1 MGTANRVVKN
11 TGILYV
17 KMGITMFIS
26 LYTTRLILS
35 SLGASDF
42 GLFNVIAGS
51 IAMLGFLNSTM
62 ANSTQR
68 FMSYA
73 EGEGNLEKKCIIFNI
88 TLVLHFFVALITM
101 FLLLAAMYPLFN
113 GILTIEPSRKFAAY
127 IVYFCLIVSTIAAI
141 INVPYEAV
149 MNAHENMLY
158 YSIIGVFE
166 SFLKLAV
173 ALYCVY
179 TIQDKL
185 MVYGILMACI
195 PLITLTIMKIY
206 CHRNYEECVIAP
218 RKYWDFTLVKQISS
232 FFGWNFLTAISSL
245 FSAQGLGL
253 VLNHFFGSVLNA
265 AQAIAHQVRG
275 YLSVFSVN
283 MMKALN
289 PVIVKNAGAK
299 DYSAMNTTTLAG
311 CKFSALLTMIFAIP
325 ISLEIDFV
333 LKIWLDNPPQWAA
346 IFVVLQ
352 LTECII
358 EQMVTSASTAVYAHG
373 DIKYYAI
380 WRSLTNISPLIL
392 TWFAFS
398 MGGSPIWLY
407 VPMLVVWGI
416 CGDLVILYFAKKKCS
431 LDIRRYIQEVF
442 MPLLGAS
449 FFMFIPGLLALN
461 LLPEGIGRF
470 IVTYTATFIGMLM
483 SIVLFFLSI
492 EEKRQIHVILSEYIN
507 RIKR

>member
-1 MGTANRVVKN
+1 MSTANRIIKN

-26 LYTTRLILS
+26 LYTTRLILA

-62 ANSTQR
+62 ANATQR

-73 EGEGNLEKKCIIFNI
+73 EGEGKLEKKCTIFNI
-88 TLVLHFFVALITM
+88 TLVLHFLIALITM

-113 GILTIEPSRKFAAY
+113 GILTIEPSRKLAAS
-127 IVYFCLIVSTIAAI
+127 IVYFCLIISTLAAI

-158 YSIIGVFE
+158 YSIIGVLE

-173 ALYCVY
+173 ALFCVY
-179 TIQDKL
+179 TEQDKL
-185 MVYGILMACI
+185 IVYGILMACI
-195 PLITLTIMKIY
+195 PLITLTVMKIY

-218 RKYWDFTLVKQISS
+218 RRYWNSSLVKQLSS

-245 FSAQGLGL
+245 LSAQGLGL
-253 VLNHFFGSVLNA
+253 VLNHFFGSILNA
-265 AQAIAHQVRG
+265 AQAIAHHVRG

-299 DYSAMNTTTLAG
+299 DYSTMNTATLAG

-346 IFVVLQ
+346 IFVVFQ

-380 WRSLTNISPLIL
+380 WRSLTNISPLLL
-392 TWFAFS
+392 TWLAFS

-416 CGDLVILYFAKKKCS
+416 CGDIVILYFAQKKCL

-442 MPLLGAS
+442 MPLLVTLL
-449 FFMFIPGLLALN
+449 FMLLPGLFIMSFLSQ
-461 LLPEGIGRF
+461 GIPRF
-470 IVTYTATFIGMLM
+470 IVICIATFIGVII
-483 SIVLFFLSI
+483 SAVFFLLSE
-492 EEKRQIHVILSEYIN
+492 EEKKLIHNSLSILC
-507 RIKR
+507 K